1 MILRLMDSG
10 NVEIFDKFVSSF
22 CELLTKSKT
31 AYTRTDFL
39 DLLIE
44 NVSSR
49 QGFIKHSHLWGFG
62 KIMVCAFNNLPETIQ
77 RELINEVK
85 NSIQESTTISFKDIF
100 IVYCALYKSNK
111 NDSVEDFEILE
122 SFLIKTGNESRNDV
136 LQTLIGLSLALLVN
150 RYGASPKVESLLED
164 FDNSNVLEHAIG
176 RLSWIVKGCVSSW
189 QPNSPKFLSKLIECL
204 TNDQTAPKATEGFE
218 LLCCP
223 NDPFIE
229 AANWSKKLMS
239 RQRFSQF
246 VLPQLVQLYHEGS
259 DLTRSCI
266 LKSISFTLQATPKKI
281 LMPYLNKLVPLL
293 LHSLE
298 KERGENVLAS
308 TITTIISLTNENQ
321 QVIQDHIQTLIGRLL
336 NVVTHDRMKVRIAAL
351 QCLMKLST
359 YKYHDIVPLKKDVV
373 KRIAPLL
380 DDKKRLVR
388 KEAVSCSKVWH
399 LVA

>member
-1 MILRLMDSG
+1 
-10 NVEIFDKFVSSF
+10 
-22 CELLTKSKT
+22 
-31 AYTRTDFL
+31 
-39 DLLIE
+39 
-44 NVSSR
+44 
-49 QGFIKHSHLWGFG
+49 
-62 KIMVCAFNNLPETIQ
+62 
-77 RELINEVK
+77 
-85 NSIQESTTISFKDIF
+85 
-100 IVYCALYKSNK
+100 
-111 NDSVEDFEILE
+111 
-122 SFLIKTGNESRNDV
+122 
-136 LQTLIGLSLALLVN
+136 
-150 RYGASPKVESLLED
+150 
-164 FDNSNVLEHAIG
+164 
-176 RLSWIVKGCVSSW
+176 
-189 QPNSPKFLSKLIECL
+189 
-204 TNDQTAPKATEGFE
+204 
-218 LLCCP
+218 
-223 NDPFIE
+223 
-229 AANWSKKLMS
+229 MS

-298 KERGENVLAS
+298 IERGENVLAS